1 VGCGL
6 DSSAPDQG
14 TATMTE
20 SRHHHSSLPDNPT
33 RAEPPMSKPGT
44 SEPHEEDALGTSDHR
59 RPSEEATADIEE
71 RQDSARAKTREA
83 GRPPSDAP
91 AYQRTQK

>member
-1 VGCGL
+1 
-6 DSSAPDQG
+6 
-14 TATMTE
+14 MTE

-44 SEPHEEDALGTSDHR
+44 SELHD
-59 RPSEEATADIEE
+59 DIEE
-71 RQDSARAKTREA
+71 RQDSARTKTREA